1 MRKAGKSIIIITH
14 KLNEVL
20 ELSDRVAVLRKG
32 KYINTVETA
41 KATVE
46 SLTEMMVGEKVK
58 LDINRTEPVGAEKRI
73 EMRGITCKNK
83 EGLKVLT
90 EASFT
95 AYSGEILGVA
105 GISGSGQK
113 ELLESVAGLQ
123 PIESGE
129 ILYFSPEGTTEKI
142 SEMKAEDIKN
152 LGITLSFVPEDRLG
166 MGLVGSMD
174 LTDNM
179 MIRSYKEG
187 RHFFADRKSPKKLAE
202 DIVEK
207 LDVVTPGVDTPVSR
221 LSGGNVQKILVGRE
235 IASNPTVLMV
245 AYPVRGL
252 DINSS
257 YTIYNLLND
266 QKKKGVAVICVGE
279 DLDVLLELCDKIL
292 VLNSGKVA
300 GIVDART
307 TTKEKLGLMSKEN
320 VISKKE
326 PFARMVKRDHISV
339 GKAWAIRLIA
349 VALSLVVAALVI
361 VAVTKQNPIEVYLGI
376 IDGAVGSN
384 RRIWVTIREM
394 MVLLCIAIG
403 LTPAFKMKFWN
414 IGAEGQ
420 ILMGGTAA
428 AAMMIYFGDKMPNWL
443 LLIVIF
449 VVSGLAGLIWGVIPA
464 IFKAYFNT
472 NETLFT
478 LMLNYVA
485 MQIVTFCI
493 VFWENPSGSNTVG
506 IINAATK
513 GGWFPTIFGNAYTLN
528 VIIVLA
534 ITLVVYVYMKYSKQ
548 GYEISV
554 VGESQNTAR
563 YAGID
568 VKKVIIRT
576 MMISGAICGIAGAVI
591 VSGASHTI
599 STSTAG
605 GRGFTAIIVAW
616 MSKFNPLAMILV
628 SGFLVFMQQGS
639 IQVASQFGLNENASD
654 IITGILLF
662 FLIGCE
668 FFINYKLEFRKK
680 GEK

>member
-1 MRKAGKSIIIITH
+1 MKEPWIRVVKKAELGKRETLILRLEAI
-14 KLNEVL
+14 VL
-20 ELSDRVAVLRKG
+20 ALVAGGFFILLIGQNPFVIYQTIVTGALRSEMA
-32 KYINTVETA
+32 IQ
-41 KATVE
+41 ATVKIMIP
-46 SLTEMMVGEKVK
+46 L
-58 LDINRTEPVGAEKRI
+58 LI
-73 EMRGITCKNK
+73 
-83 EGLKVLT
+83 
-90 EASFT
+90 AS
-95 AYSGEILGVA
+95 LGV
-105 GISGSGQK
+105 
-113 ELLESVAGLQ
+113 
-123 PIESGE
+123 
-129 ILYFSPEGTTEKI
+129 
-142 SEMKAEDIKN
+142 
-152 LGITLSFVPEDRLG
+152 TL
-166 MGLVGSMD
+166 
-174 LTDNM
+174 
-179 MIRSYKEG
+179 
-187 RHFFADRKSPKKLAE
+187 
-202 DIVEK
+202 
-207 LDVVTPGVDTPVSR
+207 
-221 LSGGNVQKILVGRE
+221 
-235 IASNPTVLMV
+235 
-245 AYPVRGL
+245 
-252 DINSS
+252 
-257 YTIYNLLND
+257 
-266 QKKKGVAVICVGE
+266 
-279 DLDVLLELCDKIL
+279 
-292 VLNSGKVA
+292 
-300 GIVDART
+300 
-307 TTKEKLGLMSKEN
+307 
-320 VISKKE
+320 
-326 PFARMVKRDHISV
+326 
-339 GKAWAIRLIA
+339 
-349 VALSLVVAALVI
+349 
-361 VAVTKQNPIEVYLGI
+361 
-376 IDGAVGSN
+376 
-384 RRIWVTIREM
+384 
-394 MVLLCIAIG
+394 
-403 LTPAFKMKFWN
+403 AFKMKFWN